1 MYYSSGN
8 TRFKL
13 TIHQI
18 NISMITIAKF
28 NFPTDLDFQIF
39 TLLLDQDGIEYICPE
54 QNTIGIDPLL
64 SIALGG
70 LRVLVKEKDA
80 ERAIILL
87 AEARQQAPQNEV
99 LDEEDIKM
107 KATQEQIS
115 RRNAMGCYV
124 AVAIFILLTAIGYFI

>member
-1 MYYSSGN
+1 
-8 TRFKL
+8 
-13 TIHQI
+13 
-18 NISMITIAKF
+18 MITIAKF